1 MICPRQQSLV
11 STWRPFRHLFQ
22 FLGLLWV
29 ITPFGELL
37 AQESEDYAFLRDR
50 DPRNLNYVAGTARV
64 LLWTGPPDDEATLLE
79 YERSLW
85 AEDEDIWKFELR
97 ALAATDNPDSHRYAE
112 ELFQQALNLL
122 PESAWVEGFP
132 TYLERSAI
140 YLSHELG
147 SDYYYQ
153 DDSMVVLSVADG
165 PDSGR
170 FGRTKFASTAVKFL
184 SLFGLH
190 RFRPDRSVFWKFAYY
205 RKGDLYGRK
214 GVGLELHYQF

>member
-1 MICPRQQSLV
+1 MTYPRQQASV
-11 STWRPFRHLFQ
+11 STWRPFRQLIQ

-37 AQESEDYAFLRDR
+37 AQESEDY
-50 DPRNLNYVAGTARV
+50 VA
-64 LLWTGPPDDEATLLE
+64 EQE
-79 YERSLW
+79 F
-85 AEDEDIWKFELR
+85 AEKIWKLELQ
-97 ALAATDNPDSHRYAE
+97 ALATTDKPDSHRYAE
-112 ELFQQALNLL
+112 ELFQQALDLL

-132 TYLERSAI
+132 TYLEWSAI
-140 YLSHELG
+140 SLSYELG

-153 DDSMVVLSVADG
+153 DDRMVVLSVADG

-170 FGRTKFASTAVKFL
+170 FGRTKFASTAVKFP

-190 RFRPDRSVFWKFAYY
+190 RLRPDWSVFWKFAYH

-214 GVGLELHYQF
+214 SVGLELHYQF